1 MLVIMKYNAT
11 DEQIQTV
18 LREIERLGLEAHSM
32 PGPTRTAIGITG
44 NQSPIDQAMIE
55 GLPGV
60 VQTIRVTKPF
70 RLVSRDAKPE
80 DTVVNVNGV
89 KVGGRELVIIAGPCA
104 VESAKQIVDAAE
116 RVRAA
121 GGHMLR
127 GGAFK
132 PRTSPYSFQGLGEQG
147 LKFLAEARRVTG
159 LPVVS
164 EVMDE
169 ESATLAAK
177 YVDMLQIG
185 ARNMQNYALLKLAAR
200 SGHPI
205 LLKRGAAATLEEL
218 LSAAEYI
225 LAEGN
230 YQVILCERGVRGF
243 SDFTRNTL
251 DLSIIPAVKELSHL
265 PIITDPSHGTGR
277 RAMVIPLAR
286 ASIAAGADGVMV
298 EMHPDPEHALSDGFQ
313 SLYPPQFE
321 ELVKEIAQIAPIVGR
336 VLPRHA

>member
-1 MLVIMKYNAT
+1 MLVIMKHNAT
-11 DEQIQTV
+11 NEQIQIV
-18 LREIERLGLEAHSM
+18 LREIKRLGLEAHPM
-32 PGPTRTAIGITG
+32 AGPTRTAIGITG
-44 NQSPIDQAMIE
+44 NQTPIDQAMIE
-55 GLPGV
+55 ALPGV

-70 RLVSRDAKPE
+70 RLVTREAKPD
-80 DTVVNVNGV
+80 DTIVNVNGV
-89 KVGGRELVIIAGPCA
+89 TIGGRELVIIAGPCA
-104 VESAKQIVDAAE
+104 VESAEQIIDAAE

-132 PRTSPYSFQGLGEQG
+132 PRTSPYSFQGLGEKG

-169 ESATLAAK
+169 ESVTLAAQ
-177 YVDMLQIG
+177 YVDVLQIG

-218 LSAAEYI
+218 LSAAEYV

-321 ELVKEIAQIAPIVGR
+321 DLVNEIGQIAPIVGR
-336 VLPRHA
+336 VLPRRT